1 MEPPADVPPAP
12 PPRSPDDPYRCP
24 RCGAPHDAFQ
34 EYCLE
39 CGMRL
44 VPLRPVGATWRRE
57 IWTRESP
64 LWFWAAFLAL
74 LLVALVAAAIV
85 IAATD
90 DDGQGSRREGQTGPG
105 PTSSLFAIPTD
116 VTTGVLPT
124 TPPPPATTAT
134 GTVPTFPG
142 TTTGPPPASPT
153 TTSADGTTR
162 TTTTTIPTGTTTT
175 GGSGT
180 VIAWPSRDGYTVI
193 LDSIPTSRG
202 RSRAVDRAETA
213 IDRGLDEVGVLNSS
227 DFASLRAGYYVVFT
241 GIHGTEAQARAAVPR
256 ARSAGYPNAYP
267 REIDRG

>member
-12 PPRSPDDPYRCP
+12 PPAPSDDPYRCP

-44 VPLRPVGATWRRE
+44 VALRPAGASWRRDV
-57 IWTRESP
+57 WTRESP
-64 LWFWAAFLAL
+64 LWFWATFLAL

-90 DDGQGSRREGQTGPG
+90 DDERGSRGGGQTGPG

-116 VTTGVLPT
+116 VTTGTLPA
-124 TPPPPATTAT
+124 TPPSPATTAT
-134 GTVPTFPG
+134 ATVPTFPG
-142 TTTGPPPASPT
+142 TTTGPPPTSPT
-153 TTSADGTTR
+153 TTAADGTTR
-162 TTTTTIPTGTTTT
+162 TTTTSATTTT
-175 GGSGT
+175 GPSGT

-193 LDSIPTSRG
+193 LDSIPVSRG
-202 RSRAVDRAETA
+202 RSRAVARAETA

-241 GIHGTEAQARAAVPR
+241 GIHDTESQARAAVPG
-256 ARSAGYPNAYP
+256 ARSAGYPRAYP